1 MKLTTTQEGLHY
13 YINILLHK
21 IPHLYTVFC
30 SYLLTKRWVWAYRK
44 DQLFA
49 EAINTNND
57 IERQNRLF
65 KYDFLANQ
73 CDTSLPEM
81 LTVLCSSIGPLGN

>member
-57 IERQNRLF
+57 IERQNRSF

-73 CDTSLPEM
+73 CDTSLSGM